1 MENYI
6 FFVCGIVVSCLIDCV
21 VTFQFVEER
30 NQRSYHSH
38 WLYFFIKAGVFL
50 VCVCINL
57 FKQPVLNIITW
68 MAVISI
74 MNLSAFYNK
83 SKTIRYRLVEVVILI
98 LLLAIAEAAGVEL
111 LNFLFYKL
119 HISDIHT
126 IMAESIKITFSKLIV
141 LVFYYLVITKIWRE
155 DFNVRF
161 TRTQCLI
168 ELIIVL
174 FSSANLAVILLVI
187 SKMTSKAEHVWI
199 LVNMGCMLG
208 ADLYFLYFARFA
220 EENNQL
226 KVKLKLLEQQSLL
239 QYEFYEAQEAKYNES
254 IQILHDVNK
263 HLKMIENIYQ
273 TNQKDL
279 AITYTQEISQMLLP
293 LTLEEYTNNPILNV
307 ILNDKKKIAV
317 LRNIAFKLDIG
328 IVDLS
333 FMEPIEVTTIFGN
346 LLDNAME
353 ACESV
358 EKNKYIKIKLDKYHD
373 FIVIKISN
381 STMPIDKWHMGKP
394 VSKKGRN
401 HGIGLINV
409 ENVIKKYHGSM
420 VLEEHDQEF
429 SCKIIFNK
437 AENSL

>member
-6 FFVCGIVVSCLIDCV
+6 FFVSGIVLSCLIDCAV
-21 VTFQFVEER
+21 VFQFVEER
-30 NQRSYHSH
+30 NERSYPSR
-38 WLYFFIKAGVFL
+38 WLYFFIKTGVFL
-50 VCVCINL
+50 FSVCINL
-57 FKQPVLNIITW
+57 LKQPILNIITW
-68 MAVISI
+68 FAVISI
-74 MNLSAFYNK
+74 MNLTAFYNK
-83 SKTIRYRLVEVVILI
+83 SKTIRYRIVEMII
-98 LLLAIAEAAGVEL
+98 FISLLAIAEAAGVE
-111 LNFLFYKL
+111 FLDFIFYKL

-126 IMAESIKITFSKLIV
+126 IMAESMEITFSKLIV
-141 LVFYYLVITKIWRE
+141 LVFYYLVITKIWRK
-155 DFNVRF
+155 DFNVKF

-174 FSSANLAVILLVI
+174 FSCANLAVILLVI
-187 SKMTSKAEHVWI
+187 SKVTSKVEHVLI

-239 QYEFYEAQEAKYNES
+239 QYEFYEEQEAKYNES
-254 IQILHDVNK
+254 IKILHDVNK
-263 HLKMIENIYQ
+263 HLQMIENIYQ

-293 LTLEEYTNNPILNV
+293 LTLQEYTNNPILNV

-317 LRNIAFKLDIG
+317 LRDISFKLDIG

-353 ACESV
+353 ACETV
-358 EKNKYIKIKLDKYHD
+358 EKNKYIIIKLDKYND

-381 STMPIDKWHMGKP
+381 STMPIEKWHLGKP

-401 HGIGLINV
+401 HGIGLLNV

-420 VLEEHDQEF
+420 VLEEHDEEF